1 MLLLPILPTTDTPNI
16 ITTLTRI
23 ILTRL
28 SSKFPF
34 VEASRRLRQMISSH
48 SIGAVTVITKL
59 NSLKL
64 TSITNL
70 KQRYSNISSIS
81 KTPQTKHRPISL
93 K

>member
-1 MLLLPILPTTDTPNI
+1 MLLLPTTDTPNI

-34 VEASRRLRQMISSH
+34 VEASRRLRQMISSR

-64 TSITNL
+64 TSINKL

-81 KTPQTKHRPISL
+81 ITKHRPISL

>member
-1 MLLLPILPTTDTPNI
+1 MLLLQTTDTPNI

-34 VEASRRLRQMISSH
+34 VEASRRLRQMISSR
-48 SIGAVTVITKL
+48 SIGAVTVIIKL

-64 TSITNL
+64 TLTNKL

-81 KTPQTKHRPISL
+81 ITKHRPISL